1 MTRRGNGFGSLI
13 NKGEGKPWLAR
24 WVYKG
29 QVYYKTTGEVDK
41 KKALKALERITRPYR
56 DAREEDAIRNL
67 QNRLIELQERRS
79 KNDLLI
85 TDLWDEFAKRLK
97 KDDVEGG
104 TTQIYE
110 NAVNRMTTWMLA
122 KVKFA
127 KDINVRLAEEYL
139 EQLASEV
146 GANTYNIRLVL
157 FKRIWR
163 YLHDDFQLCN
173 DAWENFKKKKATKS
187 SRRTLSAKE
196 ISSLLDKA
204 NTHDLKLL
212 ITIGIYTGLRISD
225 CAKLKWEN
233 VDFERKIIKTIP
245 IKTRKHM
252 DAPLE
257 IPMHP
262 TLLKMLEATPH
273 TDEYVSKTNAD
284 GYESGTLSGQV
295 IAIFKKCG
303 IETSKMVN
311 GKLKLIC
318 GFHSLRHT
326 FVSMAINS
334 GMSPLLVQRIVGHS
348 AVDMTSA
355 YFHENQD
362 KMREGIESLA
372 DVTQKV
378 A

>member
-29 QVYYKTTGEVDK
+29 QVYYKSTGEVDK

-67 QNRLIELQERRS
+67 QNRLIELQARKT
-79 KNDLLI
+79 KNELLT
-85 TDLWDEFAKRLK
+85 TDLWIEFAKRLK

-110 NAVNRMTTWMLA
+110 NATNRMIAWMNSR
-122 KVKFA
+122 VKCA
-127 KDINVRLAEEYL
+127 KDITPRIAEEYL
-139 EQLASEV
+139 EQLSTEV

-157 FKRIWR
+157 FKRIWK
-163 YLHDDFQLCN
+163 YLRDDFHLCN

-196 ISSLLDKA
+196 IANLLVTAK
-204 NTHDLKLL
+204 THDMKLL
-212 ITIGIYTGLRISD
+212 ITIGMYTGLRISD
-225 CAKLKWEN
+225 CAMLKWN
-233 VDFERKIIKTIP
+233 DVDFEKKILKVIP
-245 IKTRKHM
+245 IKTKKHM

-257 IPMHP
+257 IPIHP

-273 TDEYVSKTNAD
+273 TDDYVSKTNAD
-284 GYESGTLSGQV
+284 GYESGSLSGQV
-295 IAIFKKCG
+295 IAVFKKCG